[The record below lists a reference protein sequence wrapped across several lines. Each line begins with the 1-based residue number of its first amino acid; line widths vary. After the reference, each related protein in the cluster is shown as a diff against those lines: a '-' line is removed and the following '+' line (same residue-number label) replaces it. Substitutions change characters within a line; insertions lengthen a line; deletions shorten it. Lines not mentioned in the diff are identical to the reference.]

1 MEVLLCNYLH
11 KQKEYY
17 QLFNGSF
24 CKQKCPVCGTIH
36 KEWVLMFSPKLF
48 FVYMWSLKAIEVI
61 FFSVFE
67 NFYGLSHR
75 YVYFGL
81 SAVLRGPSYLIAILF
96 FILVKKHFQNK
107 NSRPIENGGRED
119 APMNKEDNCKSKER
133 LPGSCDTEN
142 ESCI

>member
-1 MEVLLCNYLH
+1 M
-11 KQKEYY
+11 
-17 QLFNGSF
+17 
-24 CKQKCPVCGTIH
+24 
-36 KEWVLMFSPKLF
+36 
-48 FVYMWSLKAIEVI
+48 I

-67 NFYGLSHR
+67 NFYALSHR

-119 APMNKEDNCKSKER
+119 TSTNKEDNCKTKER
-133 LPGSCDTEN
+133 LPGSSDTEN